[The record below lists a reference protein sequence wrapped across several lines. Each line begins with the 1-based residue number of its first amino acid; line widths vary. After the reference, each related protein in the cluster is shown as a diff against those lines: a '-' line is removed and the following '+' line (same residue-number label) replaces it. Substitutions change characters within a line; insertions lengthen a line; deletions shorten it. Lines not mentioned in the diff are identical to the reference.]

1 MFLAGVKL
9 QLSHWVFQRGE
20 VRVEE
25 AAAPLRALQ
34 LSPSPLFSVFPAP
47 LPPSSTLPALFVSP
61 APCLLSSPSLP
72 PACSRRRLPCDS
84 PGLVTRAPRPASAT
98 SSHIHG
104 FTQEHS
110 AAQWRETV
118 TNARDS
124 VNVPLLSSRSQS
136 HMKMLWRGCYFCDV
150 SVH

>member
-1 MFLAGVKL
+1 M

-25 AAAPLRALQ
+25 AAAPLRALR
-34 LSPSPLFSVFPAP
+34 LSPSPSSP
-47 LPPSSTLPALFVSP
+47 LPSPSSTLPALVVSP
-61 APCLLSSPSLP
+61 THCLFSSPSLP

-118 TNARDS
+118 RNARDS
-124 VNVPLLSSRSQS
+124 VNVPLLSSQSQS
-136 HMKMLWRGCYFCDV
+136 HMKMFWGGCYFCDL